1 MSHLTMW
8 QEQKRQHEDS
18 KRRYSSW
25 KQDHR
30 STNSKWVS
38 YLLVEIDLKG
48 IDLVEVEAVDQA
60 AQDVILE
67 RDAAPEIHS
76 ASD

>member
-1 MSHLTMW
+1 M
-8 QEQKRQHEDS
+8 
-18 KRRYSSW
+18 
-25 KQDHR
+25 
-30 STNSKWVS
+30 S

-48 IDLVEVEAVDQA
+48 IDQVEVEAVDQA